1 MSTSYTLELEL
12 LSDTTPGRGE
22 GVAGLVDAEVQHDEL
37 GLPVIS
43 GRALKGLLVNE
54 CAIILRALGQ
64 THGGE
69 WHDAARAL
77 FGERGET
84 DDAAAGLSIGP
95 ATLAPDLIA
104 QLRGESETKRPAP
117 EKILSSLTAIRRQTR
132 INEHGAPKDQTLR
145 ATRVI
150 LRGLTFYAPLLFEQ
164 EPIDQQ
170 RELLAA
176 CVLAVRRLGTGRNRG
191 KGRVK
196 ARLTDRDLEPTR
208 FAATEQARDL
218 STEWLAHF
226 EQEVLA

>member
-1 MSTSYTLELEL
+1 MPTSYTLELEL

-54 CAIILRALGQ
+54 CAVILHALGQ

-84 DDAAAGLSIGP
+84 DDFTAGLSIGP
-95 ATLAPDLIA
+95 ATVAPDLIA
-104 QLRGESETKRPAP
+104 QLRGEREEKRPAP
-117 EKILSSLTAIRRQTR
+117 EKILSTLTAIRRQTR
-132 INEHGAPKDQTLR
+132 MNEYGAPDDQTLR

-150 LRGLTFYAPLLFEQ
+150 MRGLTFYAPLLFEQ
-164 EPIDQQ
+164 EPTDQQ
-170 RELLAA
+170 RALLAA

-196 ARLTDRDLEPTR
+196 VRVTDRALEPAR
-208 FAATEQARDL
+208 FAATDQVHDL
-218 STEWLAHF
+218 SAEWFARF
-226 EQEVLA
+226 TQEVQA

>member
-1 MSTSYTLELEL
+1 MPTSYTLELEL

-54 CAIILRALGQ
+54 CAVILHALGQ
-64 THGGE
+64 THSGK
-69 WHDAARAL
+69 WHDAALAL

-84 DDAAAGLSIGP
+84 NDFTAGLSIGT

-104 QLRGESETKRPAP
+104 QLRGEEKRPAP

-132 INEHGAPKDQTLR
+132 MNEYGAPEDQTLR

-150 LRGLTFYAPLLFEQ
+150 MRGLTFYAPLLFEQ
-164 EPIDQQ
+164 EPTDRQ

-176 CVLAVRRLGTGRNRG
+176 CVLAVRRIGTGRNRG

-196 ARLTDRDLEPTR
+196 VRLTDRALEPAR
-208 FAATEQARDL
+208 FAATNQAHDL
-218 STEWLAHF
+218 SAEWFARF
-226 EQEVLA
+226 TQEVQA